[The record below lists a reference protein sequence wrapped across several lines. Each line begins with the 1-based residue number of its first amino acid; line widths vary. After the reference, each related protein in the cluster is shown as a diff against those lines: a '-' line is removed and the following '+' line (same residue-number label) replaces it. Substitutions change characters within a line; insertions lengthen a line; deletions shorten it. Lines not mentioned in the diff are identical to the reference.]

1 METSVFFYS
10 TSLSQTSGNKH
21 QCSKLSCNTFHSE
34 EDYSDS
40 SELHKTARITNAN
53 VTKCACN
60 SKRLYTPKK
69 LRNCWI
75 HRFVSQTF
83 RSFSLSSSSA
93 AVCSSTSWSRWRTA
107 LSSLELQSMLT
118 LDSHFRWAMKSQTAG
133 NGGQGWNKVLYGH
146 IRTTGNQE
154 PCGDQSDFSIKHT
167 VHYKVLYSTCAQFHI

>member
-1 METSVFFYS
+1 METSVFLTLLHFKKRVVTNTDVPNFHAILS
-10 TSLSQTSGNKH
+10 TAKKTIAIPQNYIKPPGLQTPTLQSAHATVKDCIH
-21 QCSKLSCNTFHSE
+21 PRSYE
-34 EDYSDS
+34 
-40 SELHKTARITNAN
+40 
-53 VTKCACN
+53 
-60 SKRLYTPKK
+60 
-69 LRNCWI
+69 NCWI

-107 LSSLELQSMLT
+107 RSSLELQSMLT
-118 LDSHFRWAMKSQTAG
+118 LDSHFRWTMKSQTAG

-154 PCGDQSDFSIKHT
+154 PCGDQSHFSIKHT